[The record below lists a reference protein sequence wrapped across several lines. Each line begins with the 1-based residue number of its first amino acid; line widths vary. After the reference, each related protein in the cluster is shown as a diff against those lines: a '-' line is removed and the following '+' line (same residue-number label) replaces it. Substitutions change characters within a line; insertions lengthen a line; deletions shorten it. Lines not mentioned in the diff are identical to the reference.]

1 MRSTS
6 PYKQIVSG
14 LLGFVIAVQSLFI
27 LPEIV
32 FLSANSTDQEFSFFW
47 KLFYSSDVAEA
58 GEESKGET
66 LEPDDKKEEVKSN
79 MQQKLALALALSG
92 NDITLYTIPRINAP
106 HIKILAPP
114 PKIG

>member
-14 LLGFVIAVQSLFI
+14 LLGFVMAVQSLFI

-32 FLSANSTDQEFSFFW
+32 FLSANSADQEFSFFW
-47 KLFYSSDVAEA
+47 KLFYSADIAEA

-66 LEPDDKKEEVKSN
+66 LEPDDKKEEVKSSI
-79 MQQKLALALALSG
+79 QQKLALTLALKG
-92 NDITLYTIPRINAP
+92 KDITLYTVPRINTP
-106 HIKILAPP
+106 HKKIQAPP
-114 PKIG
+114 PKFG